1 MVYQWAVFRH
11 QRPILGAGC
20 ELFVVI
26 LAFLSIAL
34 PLIYEESLLMLGI
47 SSGLPSS
54 ALFYFYFLP
63 KVTSSEGLCLTRIM
77 VFLKE
82 DKSLFLGI

>member
-1 MVYQWAVFRH
+1 MVYQWAVFRL

-47 SSGLPSS
+47 SSGL
-54 ALFYFYFLP
+54 AIICF
-63 KVTSSEGLCLTRIM
+63 I
-77 VFLKE
+77 
-82 DKSLFLGI
+82 LFLLFAQSDKLRRSMSN

>member
-20 ELFVVI
+20 EFFVVI

-47 SSGLPSS
+47 SSGSS
-54 ALFYFYFLP
+54 
-63 KVTSSEGLCLTRIM
+63 GLAIICFI
-77 VFLKE
+77 
-82 DKSLFLGI
+82 LFLLFAQSDKLRRSMSN

>member
-1 MVYQWAVFRH
+1 MVYQWAIFRH

-34 PLIYEESLLMLGI
+34 PLIYEGSLLMLGI
-47 SSGLPSS
+47 SSGL
-54 ALFYFYFLP
+54 AIICF
-63 KVTSSEGLCLTRIM
+63 I
-77 VFLKE
+77 
-82 DKSLFLGI
+82 LFLLFAQSDKLQRSMPN

>member
-20 ELFVVI
+20 EFFVVI
-26 LAFLSIAL
+26 LALLSIAL

-47 SSGLPSS
+47 SSGL
-54 ALFYFYFLP
+54 AIICF
-63 KVTSSEGLCLTRIM
+63 I
-77 VFLKE
+77 
-82 DKSLFLGI
+82 LFLLFAQSDKLRRSMSN

>member
-47 SSGLPSS
+47 SSGL
-54 ALFYFYFLP
+54 AIICF
-63 KVTSSEGLCLTRIM
+63 I
-77 VFLKE
+77 
-82 DKSLFLGI
+82 LFLLFAQSDKLRRSMSN

>member
-20 ELFVVI
+20 ELFVAI

-47 SSGLPSS
+47 SSGL
-54 ALFYFYFLP
+54 AIICF
-63 KVTSSEGLCLTRIM
+63 I
-77 VFLKE
+77 
-82 DKSLFLGI
+82 LFLLFAQSDKLRRSMSN

>member
-1 MVYQWAVFRH
+1 MVYQWTVFRH

-47 SSGLPSS
+47 SSGL
-54 ALFYFYFLP
+54 AIICF
-63 KVTSSEGLCLTRIM
+63 I
-77 VFLKE
+77 
-82 DKSLFLGI
+82 LFLLFAQSDKLRRSMSN

>member
-1 MVYQWAVFRH
+1 MVYQWAMFRH

-47 SSGLPSS
+47 SSGL
-54 ALFYFYFLP
+54 AIICF
-63 KVTSSEGLCLTRIM
+63 I
-77 VFLKE
+77 
-82 DKSLFLGI
+82 LFLLFAQSDKLRRSMSN

>member
-34 PLIYEESLLMLGI
+34 PLIYEERLLMLGI
-47 SSGLPSS
+47 SSGL
-54 ALFYFYFLP
+54 AIICF
-63 KVTSSEGLCLTRIM
+63 I
-77 VFLKE
+77 
-82 DKSLFLGI
+82 LFLLFAQSDKLRRSMSN

>member
-26 LAFLSIAL
+26 LAFLSIAI

-47 SSGLPSS
+47 SSGL
-54 ALFYFYFLP
+54 AIICF
-63 KVTSSEGLCLTRIM
+63 I
-77 VFLKE
+77 
-82 DKSLFLGI
+82 LFLLFAQSDKLRRSMSN

>member
-20 ELFVVI
+20 EFFVVI
-26 LAFLSIAL
+26 FAFLSIAL

-47 SSGLPSS
+47 SSGL
-54 ALFYFYFLP
+54 AIICF
-63 KVTSSEGLCLTRIM
+63 I
-77 VFLKE
+77 
-82 DKSLFLGI
+82 LFLLFAQSDKLRRSMSN

>member
-11 QRPILGAGC
+11 QRPILGTGC

-26 LAFLSIAL
+26 LAFLSIAI

-47 SSGLPSS
+47 SSGL
-54 ALFYFYFLP
+54 ATICF
-63 KVTSSEGLCLTRIM
+63 I
-77 VFLKE
+77 
-82 DKSLFLGI
+82 LFLLFAQSDKLRRSMSN

>member
-11 QRPILGAGC
+11 QRLILGAGC

-47 SSGLPSS
+47 SSGL
-54 ALFYFYFLP
+54 AIICF
-63 KVTSSEGLCLTRIM
+63 I
-77 VFLKE
+77 
-82 DKSLFLGI
+82 LFLLFAQSDKLRRSMSN